1 MVYGYQHRMGNCN
14 ICPLAPTVGTD
25 PLKLCM
31 EKRFFAVCRRV
42 GACDKCGAQEPVPFP
57 GFAGPAFAC
66 AFVAAGTESCPGSN
80 IGICRESSHVRAN
93 DRDDDPGVKPLS
105 ALDNTTFFYYTKK
118 VSRNRFAG
126 FRTGGHIYT
135 GVSLLKVQICF
146 QAIPKV
152 VNRGRHPLRK
162 TAFTP

>member
-93 DRDDDPGVKPLS
+93 DRDDDPGAVHTKPCYV
-105 ALDNTTFFYYTKK
+105 LDCVHSFLLIRLHVVIDPAVQFPD
-118 VSRNRFAG
+118 VG
-126 FRTGGHIYT
+126 FQFINVGKDYAHHLPLQGGHHSIEVIQY
-135 GVSLLKVQICF
+135 LFL
-146 QAIPKV
+146 
-152 VNRGRHPLRK
+152 
-162 TAFTP
+162 